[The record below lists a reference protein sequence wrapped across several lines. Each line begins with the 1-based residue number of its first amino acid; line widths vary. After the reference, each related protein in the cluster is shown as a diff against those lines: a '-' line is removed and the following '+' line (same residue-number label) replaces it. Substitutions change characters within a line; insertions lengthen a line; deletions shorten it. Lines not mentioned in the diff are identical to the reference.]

1 MILSSEQTKLI
12 DQYVKDRLG
21 NDFTGH
27 DYAHILRV
35 VKMAEK
41 LAEKQS
47 NIDIGVVT
55 AAAYLHDVIDEKL
68 VENTE
73 DAEKQLSMF
82 MQNIGVSQSEIDQI
96 FDIITHMSYAKNL
109 EERYELSVEG
119 DIVQDADRLDAIG
132 AIGIGRVFYYG
143 GSHEHVIYDPNIAPR
158 KHMTHDQYRENET
171 VINHF
176 YEKLLKL
183 ADLMNTEEAKK
194 IAQRRTV
201 VMQEF
206 LEEFDLEWNQER

>member
-12 DQYVKDRLG
+12 DQHVKDRLG

-35 VKMAEK
+35 VKMAKK
-41 LAEKQS
+41 LAKSQAG
-47 NIDIGVVT
+47 IDLGVVT

-68 VENTE
+68 VKSTE
-73 DAEKQLSMF
+73 DAEKQLSLF
-82 MQNIGVSQSEIDQI
+82 MQRIGVSQADIDQI

-109 EERYELSVEG
+109 EERYELSAEG
-119 DIVQDADRLDAIG
+119 NIVQDADRLDAIG

-143 GSHEHVIYDPNIAPR
+143 GSHEHVIYDPKIAPR

-183 ADLMNTEEAKK
+183 ADLMNTEEAKR